1 MTETER
7 IRTLTNLV
15 RSHVSVVLGHSDPST
30 VDPDCCFQDLGCDS
44 LTALELRN
52 RLTAATGLRL
62 PTTIIFDYPSTTTL
76 ANWLSGR
83 YSPSEVPEVPEGSA
97 VEAMITELER
107 AVVADDVSET
117 ARTQIGDR
125 LRLLVEKCSER
136 IVRDT
141 HEYVN
146 DSPVATHADLL
157 EFVDQAWQ

>member
-1 MTETER
+1 
-7 IRTLTNLV
+7 
-15 RSHVSVVLGHSDPST
+15 
-30 VDPDCCFQDLGCDS
+30 
-44 LTALELRN
+44 
-52 RLTAATGLRL
+52 
-62 PTTIIFDYPSTTTL
+62 
-76 ANWLSGR
+76 
-83 YSPSEVPEVPEGSA
+83 
-97 VEAMITELER
+97 MITELER